1 MPNQVFI
8 SYRRE
13 NDAHVERVRRLAS
26 RLREAGLPVAFDE
39 FYLEANPGGP
49 DEKWSRWCIE
59 QAKESACVL
68 MVGSRGWYA
77 AFDPKSITPDAEP
90 GGWGAAAEAN
100 VIQEQL
106 YQARWV
112 SRRHRVVLLD
122 AADADGLPVEI
133 SGWRHFA
140 PQSNSQDM
148 EDLVRWVSQL
158 TGSSPQSGTSPE
170 WPETPILLNWPVADH
185 SGARDA
191 FARLLTRNAP
201 WRFLPLRGP
210 SETGKTYIT
219 LQMFNNAVFKLPD
232 LACGRFDF
240 KGTTKL
246 DDELRS
252 FVLDLGVPLPPASLR
267 LSGRLDHIL
276 KALIDRALPA
286 LLVFDAYEFAGEAE
300 DWVKQDLLRTVARR
314 KWLRVVIAGQRVPER
329 TGSVWEM
336 VASPI
341 ITLNL
346 PAPTDWFDYS
356 RPHRPELSLTD
367 VEAAC
372 SLARNKATTLAQ
384 MLGPAP

>member
-13 NDAHVERVRRLAS
+13 NDAHVKRVRSLAVQ
-26 RLREAGLPVAFDE
+26 LREGGLPVAFDE

-49 DEKWSRWCIE
+49 DEKWSRWCIK

-77 AFDPKSITPDAEP
+77 ALDPTSATPDE
-90 GGWGAAAEAN
+90 GLGAAAEAN

-112 SRRHRVVLLD
+112 TRRHRVVLLD

-140 PQSNSQDM
+140 PLSNSQDM

-158 TGSSPQSGTSPE
+158 TGSSPESGTSPE

-191 FARLLTRNAP
+191 FARLLTRDAP

-219 LQMFNNAVFKLPD
+219 LQMLNNAVLKLPD

-267 LSGRLDHIL
+267 LSGRLDQIL
-276 KALIDRALPA
+276 NSLIDRALPA
-286 LLVFDAYEFAGEAE
+286 LLVFDAYEFVGEAE
-300 DWVKQDLLRTVARR
+300 DWVKQNLLRTVARPKN

-329 TGSVWEM
+329 TGAVWET

-341 ITLNL
+341 ITLNQ
-346 PAPTDWFDYS
+346 PAPTDWFDYTK
-356 RPHRPELSLTD
+356 PHRPELTLPD
-367 VEAAC
+367 VEKAC
-372 SLARNKATTLAQ
+372 SLARNKAATLAE
-384 MLGPAP
+384 MLGPPP